1 MFAGWQEGLKRKS
14 LSSTLDH
21 FTIPHAHP
29 SSSAGRSGWHHPSFQ
44 IMPLFPTKHAAAI
57 LKKFLAALLCE
68 GNYGCAACAWAESA
82 SEWSCRINVSC
93 TAGPNTYSLSASAC
107 VHNQDRSSSSFL
119 QWWEAPSRTGWWFF
133 RGSRRLFEVL
143 RSYLGIFHRED
154 VWEEAKKVDLDAK
167 TAPYLE

>member
-1 MFAGWQEGLKRKS
+1 MFADWQEGLKWKG

-44 IMPLFPTKHAAAI
+44 IMPFFPTKHAAAI

-93 TAGPNTYSLSASAC
+93 TVGPNTYSLSASTC
-107 VHNQDRSSSSFL
+107 VYNHDRSSSSFL
-119 QWWEAPSRTGWWFF
+119 PWWEAPSWTRLWFF
-133 RGSRRLFEVL
+133 RGSQRLFEVL
-143 RSYLGIFHRED
+143 RSYLRIFHREK
-154 VWEEAKKVDLDAK
+154 VWEEEKKLDLDAK
-167 TAPYLE
+167 TAPYLG